1 MVTARVKKIKLLV
14 GDSSSSSSASSSSP
28 CSMAEPAVLNK
39 LDDELSCSSSAMKSY
54 LIMIDGRTDGLVY
67 KTAEKKTAP

>member
-1 MVTARVKKIKLLV
+1 
-14 GDSSSSSSASSSSP
+14 
-28 CSMAEPAVLNK
+28 MAEPAVLNK